1 MIAARK
7 HAWELLLYC
16 AILVLGT
23 GLFIHMDAYESFM
36 VFSRSHEGW
45 ELDEMAM
52 MLPAVLIC
60 LVIFSLNRMRE
71 LRRRARLLEES
82 RRQLAVAH
90 EELRALADSKEEFL
104 TTACHELKSPLVGIV
119 DALQLIELT
128 RDPVERQELVGLAEA
143 SARRLGVLVENVLE
157 YSRQDSLGPARNRF
171 SPEALLESV
180 REIAA
185 PLTLNQGVALCVDLD
200 RDVPGAVLGA
210 ENALRLIALNL
221 VGNAMK
227 HTEAG
232 EVRVGLEDR
241 TEPEA
246 LVLTVADSGS
256 GIAAEDLPTIFEP
269 FRQGAYGNPPKVS
282 GLGIGLSIVKRSVE
296 FNRGTISVE
305 SSLGR
310 GSRFIVTLPV
320 ESLPQE

>member
-1 MIAARK
+1 
-7 HAWELLLYC
+7 
-16 AILVLGT
+16 
-23 GLFIHMDAYESFM
+23 
-36 VFSRSHEGW
+36 
-45 ELDEMAM
+45 
-52 MLPAVLIC
+52 
-60 LVIFSLNRMRE
+60 
-71 LRRRARLLEES
+71 
-82 RRQLAVAH
+82 
-90 EELRALADSKEEFL
+90 
-104 TTACHELKSPLVGIV
+104 VG
-119 DALQLIELT
+119 
-128 RDPVERQELVGLAEA
+128 GAEA

-232 EVRVGLEDR
+232 EVRVGLEYR

-320 ESLPQE
+320 ESLPQD